1 LGRYL
6 LVPSLAKNLP
16 YFFANELVNLG
27 FYFWSE
33 AGLDASN
40 DKAKMRSALRQLRKD
55 YVTEH
60 AAHLEDEYAKLAD
73 FAPQLARL
81 YGLIQESFPE
91 RAVDAQASR
100 IVVASFK
107 PQHSEINPKYLEEA
121 LMMLGHH
128 LVWPRVDGNHLRFFS
143 NDDMPAF
150 VRGSYGLLEPG
161 HKATEAIPSVILV
174 PLLGFDEQG
183 MRLGQGG
190 GYYDRTLER
199 LNATVLAIGVAWPC
213 QQVAAIPVEAYDFP
227 LAGVITPSDFHRF

>member
-1 LGRYL
+1 M
-6 LVPSLAKNLP
+6 
-16 YFFANELVNLG
+16 
-27 FYFWSE
+27 
-33 AGLDASN
+33 DASH
-40 DKAKMRSALRQLRKD
+40 DKAKMRSGLRQRRKD
-55 YVTEH
+55 YVAQH
-60 AAHLEDEYAKLAD
+60 AAHLEEEYAKLAD
-73 FAPQLARL
+73 FAPPLARL
-81 YGLIQESFPE
+81 YDLIQESFPQS
-91 RAVDAQASR
+91 AVDGQVSK

-128 LVWPRVDGNHLRFFS
+128 LVWPRVDGDHLRFFA

-161 HKATEAIPSVILV
+161 QNATEAIPSIILV

-183 MRLGQGG
+183 KRLGQGG

-199 LNATVLAIGVAWPC
+199 LSATVLAVGVAWPC
-213 QQVAAIPVEAYDFP
+213 QQVAAIPVEAHDFP